1 MHEVPEVP
9 EHHDVQDEVEEIPQE
24 VRKSQQLERFRRWK
38 MEQHIYIYIYPTST
52 NKISF
57 FFLNCRIQMLGSN
70 FKQSAA
76 WLFSNG
82 ALMFINSYV
91 DVDVDVDNFHRF
103 FKMHFRLF
111 KLKRDGQ
118 STGEQ

>member
-1 MHEVPEVP
+1 
-9 EHHDVQDEVEEIPQE
+9 
-24 VRKSQQLERFRRWK
+24 
-38 MEQHIYIYIYPTST
+38 
-52 NKISF
+52 
-57 FFLNCRIQMLGSN
+57 MLGSN

-118 STGEQ
+118 STGEQWKKLWLFRAYRGVLVLPSYVGIIS